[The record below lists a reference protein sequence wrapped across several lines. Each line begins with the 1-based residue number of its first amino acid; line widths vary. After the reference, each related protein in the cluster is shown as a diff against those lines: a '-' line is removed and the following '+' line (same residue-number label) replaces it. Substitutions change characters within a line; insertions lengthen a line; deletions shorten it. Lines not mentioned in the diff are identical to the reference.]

1 VQSARVTGRR
11 KGSPDARRQRSEF
24 RRDAAE
30 RLAVLAADRS
40 AAIEFRAPR
49 ARSRIAPNRPGN
61 RGMAVRSRPILCLIK
76 LAVQLGRCYRVFSPD
91 TLIVSVPSLTICKGG

>member
-1 VQSARVTGRR
+1 MQSARVTGRR

-24 RRDAAE
+24 RGDAAE

-40 AAIEFRAPR
+40 AAIEFRCAPR

-61 RGMAVRSRPILCLIK
+61 RGMAVRSRPILCLIN
-76 LAVQLGRCYRVFSPD
+76 LPYNSDVATESSP
-91 TLIVSVPSLTICKGG
+91 LIH